1 MESGII
7 ASHINIYVDINQLDF
22 ELESEQSQ
30 VVLNLMN
37 QIKRANLEYNQI
49 QQKIQQLEEED
60 SRIAAPHHRTPRRL
74 ENEKNRY
81 KDLQEILFSIK
92 DDLVNNYHNTIKW
105 PKYSFNVSKFW
116 NDLNRSNLFDEL
128 EKLQLASVAI
138 KYKELMKNSRVYS
151 YTYLSSTQS
160 TIKLPIPT
168 DSLSEFVG
176 LLTDNL
182 IKHFNIITEDTIE
195 RDFKNLHKLTFNRVP
210 FTILNRPE
218 VIFYFSDYGTIVFNP
233 TNYDRVVF
241 GNRHVG
247 SRDFSAVVSLLALDD
262 EDTRAHH
269 AQRVALVEE
278 RPDYIKAF
286 LLNNWKSNTENENND
301 SEENYFIINRTF
313 VNNDKS
319 SNHKIITWNILL
331 PIESIIDSS
340 EYQNSFI
347 SYLITNGFHVPY
359 KEKRR
364 MSFYLSNITNP
375 EVIQLFEDVTQDN
388 LPESDYSMPEFMSEG
403 PLVGEI
409 MSLKVPNKYRTAD
422 DISYWNVQIIGYS
435 DPERSYYMNS
445 DNELTARYKVRAE
458 AGDNKKIEYV
468 LEEKELVTS
477 INTRTASSPP
487 DFNAT
492 STSDA
497 PPDAPSTPNAPSTP
511 AQLKKKIAESPELNS
526 DPSFIKQMDEV
537 SNKFQN
543 IKSPLANPILL
554 RQADDLLSQR
564 KNLKKIEKVFEFA
577 ERCPTELTETMIN
590 QDVNGHKVFMK
601 TQIDYS
607 RGDGKHGKTI
617 QVIFEKNNNNSEW
630 LTLKTYLYR
639 LLVIDTL
646 HDFYETAQ
654 MEKGK
659 RLELMN
665 IPENNN
671 KFLDFYRQYL
681 NEIVD
686 FFPDLNKYD
695 IGDKRNFYHGDNI
708 KKDKHY
714 TIRDIA
720 KMDNGELKVFLTLI
734 KNTGYTSVLEAELK
748 KEGKNKYEY
757 GEIIAI
763 REKYQEIM
771 DRPYY
776 AKPII
781 VDADK
786 SSSQFFDIMREYYN
800 QQKNQNN
807 RAGYDTPGPLL
818 YLKTLSHEL
827 DQATTPKLERMLKS
841 LADIHDRFYSVT
853 RLNCLKKQ
861 NDKSCIKA
869 LRELEPTKL
878 KNPEDEEE
886 KQAKEAQKEARQAV
900 SRMQLDDS
908 SDDLSDSQEIIYEK
922 GYVVT
927 VEMIKRD
934 LGDEDTFLA
943 YELDTSFIGN
953 ESELDD
959 KEKSEFLLGL
969 IHHFSVN
976 KLNITLRDVVDEAL
990 PKPGSSNDNAF
1001 EETSRRTNTRRKKT
1015 EDSRP
1020 THTWWS
1026 KRILLKSVIKQNNSN
1041 PNVGKSVAAFI
1052 LECMKFIY
1060 EIIPELNLSNS
1071 DDILHP
1077 IKMIQ
1082 SIIKLMWIPQNNNN
1096 FNKWKQ
1102 NILIRVKKYL
1112 KVWREDYDKKH
1123 LGMFYR
1129 LLNAIEIFE
1138 LSSITKQYSIELLS
1152 SILIKIVGNS
1162 NGSADWEG
1170 LYRQYTDEQKIFID
1184 NNNNNN
1190 IVWANTRTSKPLS
1203 KTNLD
1208 VRLKKIF
1215 NTEYNGDDA
1224 WFSTMLS
1231 HINQKKT
1238 QSNEDD
1244 DGSGSFGVGKLCDWM
1259 FNHEVANTTPYDHIV
1274 KPVILKMIM
1283 DSFHY
1288 INLLENKLQVERKQL
1303 WSMTIKKPLLPIMCT
1318 FDMNCAYLCSFFS
1331 NQIQPFIEMN
1341 KKARPPTRPLTIV
1354 NKTELTQWKRKIN
1367 EWELEQDEQQQGSD
1381 NYVPQTAGRS
1391 LTKHI
1396 LDTSNKNEIIKT
1408 RRRGDKIKS
1417 NGKITRRKSI

>member
-1 MESGII
+1 
-7 ASHINIYVDINQLDF
+7 
-22 ELESEQSQ
+22 
-30 VVLNLMN
+30 
-37 QIKRANLEYNQI
+37 
-49 QQKIQQLEEED
+49 
-60 SRIAAPHHRTPRRL
+60 
-74 ENEKNRY
+74 
-81 KDLQEILFSIK
+81 
-92 DDLVNNYHNTIKW
+92 
-105 PKYSFNVSKFW
+105 
-116 NDLNRSNLFDEL
+116 
-128 EKLQLASVAI
+128 
-138 KYKELMKNSRVYS
+138 
-151 YTYLSSTQS
+151 
-160 TIKLPIPT
+160 
-168 DSLSEFVG
+168 
-176 LLTDNL
+176 
-182 IKHFNIITEDTIE
+182 
-195 RDFKNLHKLTFNRVP
+195 
-210 FTILNRPE
+210 
-218 VIFYFSDYGTIVFNP
+218 
-233 TNYDRVVF
+233 
-241 GNRHVG
+241 
-247 SRDFSAVVSLLALDD
+247 
-262 EDTRAHH
+262 
-269 AQRVALVEE
+269 
-278 RPDYIKAF
+278 
-286 LLNNWKSNTENENND
+286 
-301 SEENYFIINRTF
+301 
-313 VNNDKS
+313 
-319 SNHKIITWNILL
+319 
-331 PIESIIDSS
+331 
-340 EYQNSFI
+340 
-347 SYLITNGFHVPY
+347 
-359 KEKRR
+359 

-409 MSLKVPNKYRTAD
+409 MSLTVPPQYTTYHNMG
-422 DISYWNVQIIGYS
+422 SWNVQIIGYS
-435 DPERSYYMNS
+435 DPERSYYVNS
-445 DNELTARYKVRAE
+445 DNKLTARYKVRAE
-458 AGDNKKIEYV
+458 ARDNKKIEYV
-468 LEEKELVTS
+468 LEENELVTS
-477 INTRTASSPP
+477 INIPGVTPAAPSTPA
-487 DFNAT
+487 AT

-497 PPDAPSTPNAPSTP
+497 PPDAPSTPNAPPAATSTSDAPPDAPSTP

-543 IKSPLANPILL
+543 IQSPAAIPILR

-577 ERCPTELTETMIN
+577 ERCPTELPETMIN

-601 TQIDYS
+601 TKIDDS
-607 RGDGKHGKTI
+607 RNDEKHGKTI

-671 KFLDFYRQYL
+671 KFLDFYREYL
-681 NEIVD
+681 NKIVD

-695 IGDKRNFYHGDNI
+695 IGDKWNLYHGDNI

-720 KMDNGELKVFLTLI
+720 NMNNGELKVFLTLI

-757 GEIIAI
+757 GEIIDI
-763 REKYQEIM
+763 REKYQEIIN
-771 DRPYY
+771 RPYY

-786 SSSQFFDIMREYYN
+786 SSSQFFDIMRKYYN
-800 QQKNQNN
+800 QQKNQNI

-886 KQAKEAQKEARQAV
+886 KQAKEAQKEARQTV
-900 SRMQLDDS
+900 SRMQLGDS
-908 SDDLSDSQEIIYEK
+908 SDDLSDSEEIIYDK
-922 GYVVT
+922 GYVVR

-934 LGDEDTFLA
+934 LGNEDTFLS

-953 ESELDD
+953 ESELND

-990 PKPGSSNDNAF
+990 PKPGSSNDNTF
-1001 EETSRRTNTRRKKT
+1001 EENNRRTNTRRKKT

-1071 DDILHP
+1071 DNIDILRP

-1112 KVWREDYDKKH
+1112 KVWREDYDKKN
-1123 LGMFYR
+1123 LGLFYR
-1129 LLNAIEIFE
+1129 LLNAIEIFN
-1138 LSSITKQYSIELLS
+1138 LNDITKQQSIKQLS
-1152 SILIKIVGNS
+1152 SILIEIVTNS
-1162 NGSADWEG
+1162 EQSADWDG

-1184 NNNNNN
+1184 ENNE

-1203 KTNLD
+1203 KTNLN

-1215 NTEYNGDDA
+1215 DIEYDDDDDA

-1259 FNHEVANTTPYDHIV
+1259 FNHEVVNTTPYDHIV

-1288 INLLENKLQVERKQL
+1288 INLLENKLQVERREL
-1303 WSMTIKKPLLPIMCT
+1303 RGMTMNKPLLPIMCT

-1381 NYVPQTAGRS
+1381 KHVPQTAGRS

-1417 NGKITRRKSI
+1417 NGKITRRKPI